1 VTEDLN
7 PTVEDEQNNVFV
19 ERPHLVVLGA
29 GASRAAFPEGDKNGK
44 RLPLMA
50 DLVDTLGLRSLL
62 ICWDVNPDD
71 NFEDIYSVI
80 YDTGNRYRIT
90 ELQRRVD
97 KYFVALEIGEKPTI
111 YDHL

>member
-1 VTEDLN
+1 MTEDLN

-29 GASRAAFPEGDKNGK
+29 GASRAAFPDGDKNGK

-62 ICWDVNPDD
+62 ICWDVNPDELAKSQQFTIIFD
-71 NFEDIYSVI
+71 VTTEERLRRNF
-80 YDTGNRYRIT
+80 
-90 ELQRRVD
+90 
-97 KYFVALEIGEKPTI
+97 
-111 YDHL
+111 